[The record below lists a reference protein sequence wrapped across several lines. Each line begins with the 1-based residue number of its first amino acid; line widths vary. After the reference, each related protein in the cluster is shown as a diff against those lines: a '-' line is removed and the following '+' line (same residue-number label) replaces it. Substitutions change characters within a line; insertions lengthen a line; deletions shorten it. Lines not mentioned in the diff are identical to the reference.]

1 MVYYTGNSR
10 RDAPGHRGDRMRE
23 TFLAVDGN
31 SLMHRAFHALPLMDA
46 DGVYTNAVHGFLSML
61 LKAVQE
67 LSPRYI
73 AVAFDLPVP
82 TFRHTA
88 YADYKAGR
96 RAMPDEL
103 RPQFPVIREILQ
115 AMKLGVLT
123 AEGYEADDILGTL
136 SRECREKGLD
146 CVLLTGDRDAL
157 QLVGDGTRV
166 LFTRKGI
173 TESTLFDPAGVK
185 EYFGVTPEQVTDWKG
200 LMGDASDNIPGIP
213 GVGEKTAVKLLSE
226 YGTLENVLAHG
237 EEIKGKLGEKVRSNA
252 ELARFSKD
260 LATIRPTAPIAFDLS
275 AFDAGHMRDGL
286 DTLKKYQLN
295 GVAGRLEKMGAPDSP
310 AQEEKTEEPDYAQ
323 ARLSSTAAIALF
335 IAQTRDMPT
344 ALHVTP
350 TRMTLAVPGT
360 CAEIA
365 LQQDML
371 SPGLTP
377 EEAWQA
383 LAPLMQRPLYAH
395 DGKALLHQLADRGL
409 PLPRFAWDTMLGA
422 YLRNPQ
428 EKSYALAHFAREDAA
443 GVLSLAL
450 RQEQQLA
457 DEGMLRLMNEVEMPL
472 LYVLFD
478 MEQAGFQ
485 VDGAVLSALGEQFTR
500 EAEALKEQVYDL
512 TGVRGFNL
520 NSTQQLGKVLFET
533 LDLPH
538 GKKTTRGY
546 STDADTLEKLIGLH
560 PCIEPILKYR
570 QVVKLNSTYI
580 DALLR
585 KMDGSGRVHS
595 SFDQTGTATGRI
607 SSSEPNLQNI
617 PVRTEMGREIRKA
630 FVTRPGCVL
639 ADADY
644 SQIELRV
651 MAHFSGDEAMVD
663 AFRRGQDIHA
673 RTAAEVYGVPMEDV
687 TREMRS
693 SAKAVNF
700 GLVYGISDFG
710 LARNIGVSRK
720 QAADFIARYFDRYPG
735 VKKYME
741 DAVKQ
746 GYDRGYAVT
755 MMGRRRQLPELK
767 AGNANVRNFGERAAM
782 NTPVQG
788 TAADIIKLAMVRVH
802 EALKKEGL
810 KARLVLQVHD
820 ELLIEAP
827 REEAQ
832 QVAQILRACMEQ
844 VFPLKVPLV
853 AEVKTG
859 ESWYETK

>member
-1 MVYYTGNSR
+1 
-10 RDAPGHRGDRMRE
+10 MRE
-23 TFLAVDGN
+23 TLLAVDGN
-31 SLMHRAFHALPLMDA
+31 SLMHRAFHALPLLDT
-46 DGVYTNAVHGFLSML
+46 GGTYTNAAFGFLSML

-67 LSPRYI
+67 VSPRYI

-96 RAMPDEL
+96 RAMPEEL
-103 RPQFPVIREILQ
+103 KPQFPLIREILGE
-115 AMKLGVLT
+115 MKLGVLT

-136 SRECREKGLD
+136 SVKCRDNGLD

-157 QLVGDGTRV
+157 QLIGDGTKV

-173 TESTLFDPAGVK
+173 TESTLFDSAGVK

-213 GVGEKTAVKLLSE
+213 GVGEKTALKLLGE

-237 EEIKGKLGEKVRSNA
+237 DEIKGKLGEKVRDNA

-260 LATIRPTAPIAFDLS
+260 LATIRPTAPIIFDLN
-275 AFDAGHMRDGL
+275 AFDASHMAEGL
-286 DTLKKYQLN
+286 AVLRKYQLN
-295 GVAGRLEKMGAPDSP
+295 GIASRLEKMSP
-310 AQEEKTEEPDYAQ
+310 AAESVSEETGKEAEFAEETSQTAEEIG
-323 ARLSSTAAIALF
+323 RFLSF
-335 IAQTRDMPT
+335 IKGQPA

-350 TRMTLAVPGT
+350 TRMTVAGRGRLG
-360 CAEIA
+360 EIA

-371 SPGLTP
+371 SAGLLP
-377 EEAWQA
+377 DEAWQA
-383 LAPLMQRPLYAH
+383 LRPLLSEKLYVH
-395 DGKALLHQLADRGL
+395 DGKALLHQLADMGL
-409 PLPRFAWDTMLGA
+409 PLPSFAWDTMLGA
-422 YLRNPQ
+422 YLHNPQ
-428 EKSYALAHFAREDAA
+428 EKSYALSQFTREDAA
-443 GVLSLAL
+443 GVLTLAEKQR
-450 RQEQQLA
+450 RQLEE
-457 DEGMLRLMNEVEMPL
+457 EGMTSLMRDVEMPL

-485 VDGAVLSALGEQFTR
+485 VDGQVLRELGAAFTKQ
-500 EAEALKEQVYDL
+500 AEELKEEVYRL
-512 TGVRGFNL
+512 TGVSGFNL

-546 STDADTLEKLIGLH
+546 STDAETLEKLADLH
-560 PCIEPILKYR
+560 SCIPPILKYR

-585 KMDGSGRVHS
+585 KMDATGRVHTY
-595 SFDQTGTATGRI
+595 FDQTGTATGRI

-630 FVTRPGCVL
+630 FITKPGCVL

-651 MAHFSGDEAMVD
+651 LAHFSGDPAMVD
-663 AFRRGQDIHA
+663 AFRNGQDVHT
-673 RTAAEVYGVPMEDV
+673 RTAAEVYGVPMEQV

-700 GLVYGISDFG
+700 GLVYGISEFG

-720 QAADFIARYFDRYPG
+720 RAGEFIARYFDRYPG
-735 VKKYME
+735 VKRFMDE
-741 DAVKQ
+741 AVKV
-746 GYDRGYAVT
+746 GMTRAT
-755 MMGRRRQLPELK
+755 PLP
-767 AGNANVRNFGERAAM
+767 
-782 NTPVQG
+782 
-788 TAADIIKLAMVRVH
+788 
-802 EALKKEGL
+802 
-810 KARLVLQVHD
+810 
-820 ELLIEAP
+820 
-827 REEAQ
+827 
-832 QVAQILRACMEQ
+832 
-844 VFPLKVPLV
+844 
-853 AEVKTG
+853 
-859 ESWYETK
+859 

>member
-1 MVYYTGNSR
+1 
-10 RDAPGHRGDRMRE
+10 MRE
-23 TFLAVDGN
+23 TLLAVDGN
-31 SLMHRAFHALPLMDA
+31 SLMHRAFHALPLLDTG
-46 DGVYTNAVHGFLSML
+46 GVYTNAAFGFLSML
-61 LKAVQE
+61 FKAVQE
-67 LSPRYI
+67 VSPRYI

-96 RAMPDEL
+96 RAMPEEL
-103 RPQFPVIREILQ
+103 KPQFPLIKEILS

-123 AEGYEADDILGTL
+123 SEGYEADDILGTL
-136 SRECREKGLD
+136 SVKCRENGLD

-157 QLVGDGTRV
+157 QLIGDGTKV

-173 TESTLFDPAGVK
+173 TESTLFDAAGVK

-213 GVGEKTAVKLLSE
+213 GVGEKTALKLLNE

-237 EEIKGKLGEKVRSNA
+237 DAIKGKLGEKVRDNA
-252 ELARFSKD
+252 ELAKFSKD
-260 LATIRPTAPIAFDLS
+260 LATIRPTAPIEFNLNS
-275 AFDAGHMRDGL
+275 FDASHMADGL
-286 DTLKKYQLN
+286 PVLRKYQLN
-295 GVAGRLEKMGAPDSP
+295 GIAGRLEKMSP
-310 AQEEKTEEPDYAQ
+310 AAESVPEETGKEAEFTEEVLHSADEI
-323 ARLSSTAAIALF
+323 ARFLSF
-335 IAQTRDMPT
+335 IKGQPA

-350 TRMTLAVPGT
+350 TRMTVAGPGRLG
-360 CAEIA
+360 EIA

-371 SPGLTP
+371 SAGLLP
-377 EEAWQA
+377 DEAWQA
-383 LAPLMQRPLYAH
+383 LKPLLSEKLYVH
-395 DGKALLHQLADRGL
+395 DGKALLHQLSDMGL
-409 PLPRFAWDTMLGA
+409 PLPSFAWDTMLGA
-422 YLRNPQ
+422 YLHNPQ
-428 EKSYALAHFAREDAA
+428 EKSYALSQFAREDAA
-443 GVLSLAL
+443 GVLTLA
-450 RQEQQLA
+450 EKQQKQLEE
-457 DEGMLRLMNEVEMPL
+457 EGMTALMRDVEMPL

-485 VDGAVLSALGEQFTR
+485 VDGQV
-500 EAEALKEQVYDL
+500 LKELGAEFTKQAEELKEEVYKL
-512 TGVRGFNL
+512 TGVSGFNL

-533 LDLPH
+533 LNLPH

-546 STDADTLEKLIGLH
+546 STDAETLEKLIDQH
-560 PCIEPILKYR
+560 DCIAPILKYR
-570 QVVKLNSTYI
+570 QVMKLNSTYI

-585 KMDGSGRVHS
+585 KMDATGRVHT

-651 MAHFSGDEAMVD
+651 MAHFSGDPAMVD
-663 AFRRGQDIHA
+663 AFQKGQDVHT
-673 RTAAEVYGVPMEDV
+673 RTAAEVYGVPMEQV

-700 GLVYGISDFG
+700 GLVYGISEFG

-720 QAADFIARYFDRYPG
+720 RAGEFIARYFDRYPG
-735 VKKYME
+735 VKKFMDE
-741 DAVKQ
+741 AVKE
-746 GYDRGYAVT
+746 GYDKGYAVT

-767 AGNANVRNFGERAAM
+767 ASNANTRNFGERAAM

-802 EALKKEGL
+802 DALKKEGL
-810 KARLVLQVHD
+810 QARLILQVHD

-827 REEAQ
+827 REEEET
-832 QVAQILRACMEQ
+832 VCRILRECMEQ
-844 VFPLKVPLV
+844 VYQLSVPLV

-859 ESWYETK
+859 QSWFETK

>member
-1 MVYYTGNSR
+1 
-10 RDAPGHRGDRMRE
+10 MRK
-23 TFLAVDGN
+23 TLLAVDGN

-46 DGVYTNAVHGFLSML
+46 NGVYTNAVHGFLSML
-61 LKAVQE
+61 LKAIQD

-96 RAMPDEL
+96 RAMPEEM
-103 RPQFPVIREILQ
+103 RPQFPVIKEILA
-115 AMKLGVLT
+115 AMRLGVLT

-136 SRECREKGLD
+136 SVKCRETGLD
-146 CVLLTGDRDAL
+146 CVLLTGDKDAL
-157 QLVGDGTRV
+157 QLVGDGTKV

-173 TESTLFDPAGVK
+173 TESTLFDSAGVK

-200 LMGDASDNIPGIP
+200 LMGDTSDNIPGIP

-237 EEIKGKLGEKVRSNA
+237 AEIKGKLGEKVRDN
-252 ELARFSKD
+252 EEQARFSKD
-260 LATIRPTAPIAFDLS
+260 LATIRPTAPIEFNLS
-275 AFDAGHMRDGL
+275 AFDVSHMAEGL
-286 DTLKKYQLN
+286 PTLRKYQLN
-295 GVAGRLEKMGAPDSP
+295 GVAGRLEKMIPDAAPAP
-310 AQEEKTEEPDYAQ
+310 EVEETEIIFAEETLKTVGEI
-323 ARLSSTAAIALF
+323 AAFVKEAEN
-335 IAQTRDMPT
+335 QPV

-350 TRMTLAVPGT
+350 VRMTVAIPGRL
-360 CAEIA
+360 AEIV

-371 SPGLTP
+371 SDGLLP

-383 LAPLMQRPLYAH
+383 LKPLLNKKLYVH
-395 DGKALLHQLADRGL
+395 DGKALLYLLADMNM
-409 PLPRFAWDTMLGA
+409 PLPEFAWDTMLGA

-428 EKSYALAHFAREDAA
+428 EKSYALSGFAREDAA
-443 GVLSLAL
+443 GVLTLAQA
-450 RQEQQLA
+450 QEKQLKE
-457 DEGMLRLMNEVEMPL
+457 EGMLSLMREVEMPL

-485 VDGAVLSALGEQFTR
+485 VDGSVLSALGAEYTR
-500 EAEALKEQVYDL
+500 QAEKLKEEVYKL
-512 TGVRGFNL
+512 TNQRFNL
-520 NSTQQLGKVLFET
+520 NSPQQLGKVLFED

-538 GKKTTRGY
+538 GKKTSRGY
-546 STDADTLEKLIGLH
+546 STDADTLEKLIDKH
-560 PCIEPILKYR
+560 ACIAPILKYR

-585 KMDGSGRVHS
+585 KMDATGRVHTY
-595 SFDQTGTATGRI
+595 FDQTGTATGRI

-630 FVTRPGCVL
+630 FIVSPGCVL

-651 MAHFSGDEAMVD
+651 MAHFSGDAAMVD
-663 AFRRGQDIHA
+663 AFRKGQDIHT
-673 RTAAEVYGVPMEDV
+673 RTAAEVYGVPMEEV

-700 GLVYGISDFG
+700 GLVYGISEFG
-710 LARNIGVSRK
+710 LARNIGVSRY
-720 QAADFIARYFDRYPG
+720 QAADFIARYFLRYPG
-735 VKKYME
+735 VKKFMDE
-741 DAVKQ
+741 AVKK
-746 GYDRGYAVT
+746 GYDQGYAVT

-767 AGNANVRNFGERAAM
+767 SSNANIRNFGERAAM

-802 EALKKEGL
+802 DALKKEGL
-810 KARLVLQVHD
+810 KARLILQVHD
-820 ELLIEAP
+820 ELLIETP
-827 REEAQ
+827 QEEAET
-832 QVAQILRACMEQ
+832 VARILQECMEQ
-844 VFPLKVPLV
+844 VYALKVPLV
-853 AEVKTG
+853 AEVKMG
-859 ESWYETK
+859 ESWFETK

>member
-1 MVYYTGNSR
+1 
-10 RDAPGHRGDRMRE
+10 MRE
-23 TFLAVDGN
+23 TLLAVDGN
-31 SLMHRAFHALPLMDA
+31 SLMHRAFYAVPLLDT
-46 DGVYTNAVHGFLSML
+46 DGVYTNAAHGFLAML
-61 LKAVQE
+61 FKAMQE
-67 LSPRYI
+67 VSPRYI
-73 AVAFDLPVP
+73 AVAFDLPTP

-96 RAMPDEL
+96 RVMPEEL
-103 RPQFPVIREILQ
+103 RPQFPLIKEILGD
-115 AMKLGVLT
+115 MKLGVLT
-123 AEGYEADDILGTL
+123 SEGYEADDILGTL
-136 SRECREKGLD
+136 SRKCRENGLD

-157 QLVGDGTRV
+157 QLIGDGTKV

-173 TESTLFDPAGVK
+173 TESTLFDSAGVK
-185 EYFGVTPEQVTDWKG
+185 EAFGVTPEQVTDWKG

-213 GVGEKTAVKLLSE
+213 GVGEKTAVKLLNE

-237 EEIKGKLGEKVRSNA
+237 NEIKGKLGEKVRDNA
-252 ELARFSKD
+252 ELAAFSKD
-260 LATIRPTAPIAFDLS
+260 LATIRPTAPIAFDLNAFDISHMSDGLPTLRKYKLNGIAERLGKMAPGAETAAESDEEQAEFSLEILRSADEIS
-275 AFDAGHMRDGL
+275 AFLRSIQGQKTAIHVSPTRL
-286 DTLKKYQLN
+286 T
-295 GVAGRLEKMGAPDSP
+295 VAG
-310 AQEEKTEEPDYAQ
+310 
-323 ARLSSTAAIALF
+323 
-335 IAQTRDMPT
+335 
-344 ALHVTP
+344 
-350 TRMTLAVPGT
+350 PGKLG
-360 CAEIA
+360 EIQ

-371 SPGLTP
+371 SDGLLP
-377 EEAWQA
+377 DEAWQA
-383 LAPLMQRPLYAH
+383 LKPLLSEKLYVH
-395 DGKALLHQLADRGL
+395 DGKALLHLLADMNL
-409 PLPRFAWDTMLGA
+409 PLPQFAWDTMLGA
-422 YLRNPQ
+422 YLHNPQ
-428 EKSYALAHFAREDAA
+428 EKSYALSQFARDDAA
-443 GVLSLAL
+443 GVLVLA
-450 RQEQQLA
+450 EKQQKQLEA
-457 DEGMLRLMNEVEMPL
+457 EGMTALMRDIEMPL

-485 VDGAVLSALGEQFTR
+485 VDGQVLSELGKEFTR
-500 EAEALKEQVYDL
+500 QAEELKEEVYRL
-512 TGVRGFNL
+512 SGVSGFNL

-546 STDADTLEKLIGLH
+546 STDADTLEKLVDLH
-560 PCIEPILKYR
+560 PCIAPILKYR

-585 KMDGSGRVHS
+585 KMDATGRVHS

-630 FVTRPGCVL
+630 FITKPGCVL

-651 MAHFSGDEAMVD
+651 MAHFSGDPAMVD
-663 AFRRGQDIHA
+663 AFRKGQDVHT
-673 RTAAEVYGVPMEDV
+673 RTAAEVYGVPMEEV

-700 GLVYGISDFG
+700 GLVYGISEFG

-720 QAADFIARYFDRYPG
+720 RAGEFIARYFDRYPG
-735 VKKYME
+735 VKKFMDE
-741 DAVKQ
+741 AVKE
-746 GYDRGYAVT
+746 GYEKGYAVT

-767 AGNANVRNFGERAAM
+767 ASNANTRNFGERAAM

-802 EALKKEGL
+802 DALKKEGL
-810 KARLVLQVHD
+810 QARLILQVHD

-827 REEAQ
+827 KEEEET
-832 QVAQILRACMEQ
+832 VTRILRECMEQ
-844 VFPLKVPLV
+844 VYRLSVPLV

-859 ESWYETK
+859 NSWYETK